1 MKTSIYILFVALLT
15 VLPGKAQD
23 KETPPEGSE
32 PKDFILPV
40 KEVINYDNGLTL
52 VMVPYGSIPKATINI
67 TIKTGNINE
76 TKEQVWL
83 ADLLADLMEEGTIAD
98 YSVKDSLAGMGG
110 NLNIGVGAH
119 TTSLN
124 TNVLSEFAPQAVKIL
139 SDVLVEPKLPQSEVE
154 RLKKDMNR
162 NITVALST
170 PGAQARK
177 DFFAEIYPNHPYGR
191 LYPTTEQVDS
201 YNLGD
206 VKSFY
211 DQNFGARRAAVY
223 VVGKFN
229 SEEVKAAVQ
238 EKLSNWREGMD
249 VNYPE
254 AQPKSEGTVKIIDRP
269 GSPQSTIYYGLPVV
283 GPTSEDYIPL
293 EVMNSLLGSSFG
305 SRITSNIREDK
316 GYTYSP
322 NSALVANYKTG
333 LWYESADVTTE
344 HTGASID
351 EINKEIVRLQN
362 EAPGKEELQG
372 IKNYESGIY
381 VLQNSTPGGI
391 IGQLNFL
398 DIHNLPESF
407 LVDQVKNINAVTP
420 EQVQEMAKKYIQ
432 PGKMT
437 LIVVGDE
444 VKIKDQVKETVKKP
458 VNIKQ

>member
-23 KETPPEGSE
+23 KETPPEGGE

-211 DQNFGARRAAVY
+211 DQNFGARRATVY

-293 EVMNSLLGSSFG
+293 DVMNSLLGGSFG

-344 HTGASID
+344 YTGASID

>member
-1 MKTSIYILFVALLT
+1 MKTSIYLLFAALLI

-23 KETPPEGSE
+23 KETPPQGGE
-32 PKDFILPV
+32 PKDFKLPE

-76 TKEQVWL
+76 TEEEVWL
-83 ADLLADLMEEGTIAD
+83 ADLLADLMKEGTLAD

-110 NLNIGVGAH
+110 NLNIGVRTH

-124 TNVLSEFAPQAVKIL
+124 TSVLSEFTPQAAKIL
-139 SDVLVEPKLPQSEVE
+139 SDVLVEPRLPQSEVE

-191 LYPTTEQVDS
+191 LYPSTEQVNS
-201 YNLGD
+201 YDLGD
-206 VKSFY
+206 VRSFY
-211 DQNFGARRAAVY
+211 ERNFGASRATVY
-223 VVGKFN
+223 IVGIFDA
-229 SEEVKAAVQ
+229 EEVKTAVE
-238 EKLSNWREGMD
+238 EKLSTWRGGTE

-254 AQPKSEGTVKIIDRP
+254 ARPQSEGRVKIIDRP
-269 GSPQSTIYYGLPVV
+269 GAPQSTIYYGLPVV
-283 GPTSEDYIPL
+283 GPSSEDYIPL
-293 EVMNSLLGSSFG
+293 DLMNSLLGGSFG

-322 NSALVANYKTG
+322 TSALVANYKTG

-344 HTGASID
+344 HTGASIK
-351 EINKEIVRLQN
+351 EINKEIFRLQN
-362 EAPGKEELQG
+362 EAPSKEELQG

-407 LVDQVKNINAVTP
+407 LIDQVKNINAVTP
-420 EQVQEMAKKYIQ
+420 EQVQEMANKYIQ

-444 VKIKDQVKETVKKP
+444 EKIKDQVKETIKKP
-458 VNIKQ
+458 IKIKQ